1 MDIKFLQNEHYNYK
15 NQLKSMVDLSDK
27 NEVINLIARNNN
39 PYNLQPTS
47 MMYPLRSQGIKK
59 KKNWS
64 SKCLVTNTKGT
75 KESHNLSLIGYII

>member
-59 KKNWS
+59 KKIGQANAW
-64 SKCLVTNTKGT
+64 
-75 KESHNLSLIGYII
+75 SLIPREQKNHIIYH